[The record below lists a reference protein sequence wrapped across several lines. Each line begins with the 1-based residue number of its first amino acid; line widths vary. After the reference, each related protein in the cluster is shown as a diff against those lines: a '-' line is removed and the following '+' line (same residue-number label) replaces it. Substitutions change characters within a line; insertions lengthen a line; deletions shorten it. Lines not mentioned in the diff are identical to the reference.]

1 MNRSKIGVWL
11 LLILLILGAVSTW
24 AMGRFSGPIQ
34 TQVAQAG
41 DAALVGDWEKAEA
54 LACQARE
61 RWEKYRDFCAALADH
76 EPMEN
81 IDGLFAQ
88 LEVYRQIRDGE
99 NFATVCA
106 QLSQDTKAIGEAHS
120 LTWWNLL

>member
-1 MNRSKIGVWL
+1 MNRSKIGAWL
-11 LLILLILGAVSTW
+11 LLALLVLGVASSW
-24 AMGRFSGPIQ
+24 GMGRFSGPIQ
-34 TQVAQAG
+34 AQVAQAG
-41 DAALVGDWEKAEA
+41 EAALAGDWENAET
-54 LACQARE
+54 LARQARV
-61 RWEKYRDFCAALADH
+61 RWERYRNFCAALADH
-76 EPMEN
+76 EPMEH

-88 LEVYRQIRDGE
+88 LEVYRQIRDGV

>member
-1 MNRSKIGVWL
+1 MNRSKIGAWL
-11 LLILLILGAVSTW
+11 LLALLVLGAVSAW
-24 AMGRFSGPIQ
+24 GMGRFSRPIQ
-34 TQVAQAG
+34 NQVAQAG
-41 DAALVGDWEKAEA
+41 EAALAGDWEKAET
-54 LACQARE
+54 LACQARS